1 VHGVAGGL
9 FADVGALRGG
19 EARDG
24 FGDVDAADVGWGA
37 LGLSDRSWRGAG
49 LEMGDLGPM
58 DSRWRHLQCL
68 EMTCACG
75 LCCRAAPGEPA
86 S

>member
-1 VHGVAGGL
+1 VHGVAGGF

-37 LGLSDRSWRGAG
+37 LSLLDVE
-49 LEMGDLGPM
+49 LV
-58 DSRWRHLQCL
+58 RWRAGN
-68 EMTCACG
+68 E
-75 LCCRAAPGEPA
+75 
-86 S
+86 